1 MDHLKIIRAFLV
13 VVVLTGFLSLTWD
26 VLEKSIFV
34 AANGQSLLDD
44 WHATKCGMCAS
55 PNTMTD
61 QDGGRCCACGA
72 AWLYSIRP
80 DRRVIVLYVSH
91 GELGDVTSRSGE

>member
-1 MDHLKIIRAFLV
+1 MNHLKFIRAILV

-44 WHATKCGMCAS
+44 WNATKCGMCAS
-55 PNTMTD
+55 PHTMTD
-61 QDGGRCCACGA
+61 QDGGRCSACGA
-72 AWLYSIRP
+72 VWLYSIRP
-80 DRRVIVLYVSH
+80 DRRVVVQYVSH
-91 GELGDVTSRSGE
+91 GELGDFSGRSLE